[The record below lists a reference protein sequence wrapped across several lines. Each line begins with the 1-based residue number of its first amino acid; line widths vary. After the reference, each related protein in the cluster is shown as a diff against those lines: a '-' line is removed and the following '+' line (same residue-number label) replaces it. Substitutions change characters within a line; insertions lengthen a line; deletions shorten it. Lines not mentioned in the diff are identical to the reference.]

1 MTRTP
6 TLNRR
11 SLLAGTAV
19 AAGLVA
25 LPRIRPAFAA
35 TDWKKY
41 AGTHIEVNLIK
52 SPRGDVIQRH
62 LQEFIELTGIDVG
75 LEQTP
80 EQQQRQKAVVE
91 FSSGQPSF
99 DVVHM
104 SYHTQKRQFEKGG
117 WLADLRPYLADGS
130 LADPELSLNDF
141 SAAGLTFATGPDGA
155 IGSLP
160 LSVDYWIVYWN
171 KELFAAKGLNYPT
184 SLEEMVTTA
193 EALTD
198 PAAGTFGFVAR
209 GMKNANVPVWTALML
224 GYDATPLDADRKLAT
239 TSPGAVDAAKLYQR
253 LMTKAAP
260 PGVAGFNWNE
270 CQSAFLQG
278 KVGMWVD
285 GVGFAKP
292 LEDPK
297 LSRVVGKV
305 GYGVMPKGPKAQG
318 SATFGDGIG
327 VAAQSANKEAAFL
340 FCQWAVSRTVQA
352 DLLQTGSGVPFRGS
366 VLDSAEVRK
375 GVTLPA
381 EWIDTVSGSAKV
393 SRLGLPVIVPVN
405 EFRDMFG
412 IALTNIIGGADPAAE
427 LAKATDQFQ
436 PILAKSEA

>member
-41 AGTHIEVNLIK
+41 SGTHIEVNLIK

-62 LQEFIELTGIDVG
+62 LQEFIDLTGIDVG

-130 LADPELSLNDF
+130 LADPDLSLNDF

-171 KELFAAKGLNYPT
+171 KELFAAKGLKYPT

-260 PGVAGFNWNE
+260 PGV
-270 CQSAFLQG
+270 
-278 KVGMWVD
+278 
-285 GVGFAKP
+285 GFAKP
-292 LEDPK
+292 LEDAK

-340 FCQWAVSRTVQA
+340 FCQWAVSRIVQA

>member
-1 MTRTP
+1 MG
-6 TLNRR
+6 RR
-11 SLLAGTAV
+11 RRL
-19 AAGLVA
+19 
-25 LPRIRPAFAA
+25 
-35 TDWKKY
+35 
-41 AGTHIEVNLIK
+41 
-52 SPRGDVIQRH
+52 
-62 LQEFIELTGIDVG
+62 
-75 LEQTP
+75 
-80 EQQQRQKAVVE
+80 RQ
-91 FSSGQPSF
+91 
-99 DVVHM
+99 
-104 SYHTQKRQFEKGG
+104 
-117 WLADLRPYLADGS
+117 
-130 LADPELSLNDF
+130 
-141 SAAGLTFATGPDGA
+141 
-155 IGSLP
+155 
-160 LSVDYWIVYWN
+160 
-171 KELFAAKGLNYPT
+171 
-184 SLEEMVTTA
+184 
-193 EALTD
+193 
-198 PAAGTFGFVAR
+198 
-209 GMKNANVPVWTALML
+209 
-224 GYDATPLDADRKLAT
+224 
-239 TSPGAVDAAKLYQR
+239 
-253 LMTKAAP
+253 
-260 PGVAGFNWNE
+260 
-270 CQSAFLQG
+270 
-278 KVGMWVD
+278 
-285 GVGFAKP
+285 P

-297 LSRVVGKV
+297 LSRVVGKT